1 MNRKI
6 ALFLCALCAVCCL
19 SAQTADE
26 DTARPIV
33 RSTMYGVGSINLY
46 DTYLSPVEYSGAQV
60 RLLRESTRMTRWMEG
75 HVSRQALFQGYL
87 AAAEN
92 AAGTNSE
99 LAGMA
104 NWNYALHY
112 NWYFLGKRLRLS
124 AGPMMQAHG
133 GFTYNTR
140 NGNNPAQAR
149 LYANLA
155 ASGMAQYH
163 LPWKCCPLTFRY
175 QVDLPFLGV
184 MFSPQY
190 GQSYYEIFS
199 LGHSDGIVHFTSL
212 HNQPSL
218 RHWLTADMKF
228 RRFTLRLG
236 YMADMQQSRVGGLRT
251 HDYSHSFM
259 IGLVKKLLPIE
270 Q

>member
-46 DTYLSPVEYSGAQV
+46 DTYLSPVEYSGTQV
-60 RLLRESTRMTRWMEG
+60 RVLRESARMTRWMEG
-75 HVSRQALFQGYL
+75 HVSRQTLFQGYL

-92 AAGTNSE
+92 VAGTNSE
-99 LAGMA
+99 LAGMV

-112 NWYFLGKRLRLS
+112 SWYLAGRRLRLS
-124 AGPMMQAHG
+124 AGPMVQAHG

-199 LGHSDGIVHFTSL
+199 LGHSDGTVVFTSF
-212 HNQPSL
+212 HRQPTL
-218 RHWLTADMKF
+218 RHWFTADLQF

-236 YMADMQQSRVGGLRT
+236 YMADMQQARVNALRS
-251 HDYSHSFM
+251 HDYSHTFM
-259 IGLVKKLLPIE
+259 IGLVHNLASF
-270 Q
+270 